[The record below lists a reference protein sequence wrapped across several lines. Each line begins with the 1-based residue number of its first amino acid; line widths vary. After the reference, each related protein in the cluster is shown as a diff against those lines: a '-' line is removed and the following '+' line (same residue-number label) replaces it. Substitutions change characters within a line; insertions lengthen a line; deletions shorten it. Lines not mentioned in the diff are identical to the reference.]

1 MFVLLLQLQER
12 DLRRQKWIPRWRK
25 RRKGQSIQVLQ
36 IENPLALSFRTQNT
50 GLVRSVL
57 AFLVD

>member
-12 DLRRQKWIPRWRK
+12 DLRREKWIPRWRK
-25 RRKGQSIQVLQ
+25 RRKGQSIQVLK
-36 IENPLALSFRTQNT
+36 IENPLAPSFRTQNT